1 MLFIRYTSK
10 AKVLKN
16 ILCKVTGKTNEA
28 NPSLRITEYWILLLF
43 GSTKLWLLWHY
54 KDELKVKKKL
64 LAERYFIIIAIQIKG
79 VIKD

>member
-28 NPSLRITEYWILLLF
+28 NTSLRITEYWILLLF

-54 KDELKVKKKL
+54 KDELKVKKTIDW
-64 LAERYFIIIAIQIKG
+64 EIFYNNCNPN
-79 VIKD
+79 